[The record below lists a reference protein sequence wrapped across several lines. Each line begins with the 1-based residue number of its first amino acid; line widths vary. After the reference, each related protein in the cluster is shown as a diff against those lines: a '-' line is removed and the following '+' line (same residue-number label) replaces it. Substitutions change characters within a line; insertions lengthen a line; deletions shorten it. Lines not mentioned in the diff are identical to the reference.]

1 MFLSRSR
8 SRSRPRSGFTLVELL
23 VALALVAVVATIA
36 TPPLLRA
43 SARLR
48 LRVAAAEVE
57 RAMQVARSA
66 AARLGTHVGL
76 KFHTAEAEAG
86 GPIAWTLYRD
96 GDGDGVLSSDID
108 AGTDPVILSSARRA
122 PLGGRF
128 GGGVR
133 FGFPP
138 GSAPRDP
145 TTGRR
150 LTRLDDPIRFNRS
163 DIASF
168 GPLGT
173 ATPGS
178 VYLTDGRR
186 GLAVVRVTGRTGR
199 VRTLLHDPDT
209 GSWR

>member
-1 MFLSRSR
+1 VRRS
-8 SRSRPRSGFTLVELL
+8 RSGFTLVELL
-23 VALALVAVVATIA
+23 VALCLLAILVTFA
-36 TPPLLRA
+36 TPPLLR
-43 SARLR
+43 SSSRLR
-48 LRVAAAEVE
+48 LRTAAAEVE
-57 RAMQVARSA
+57 RSMQVARGA
-66 AARLGTHVGL
+66 AARLGVHVGL
-76 KFHTAEAEAG
+76 KLHAGAAEDG

-96 GDGDGVLSSDID
+96 GDGDGVRTRDVET
-108 AGTDPVILSSARRA
+108 GVDPVILSSARRA
-122 PLGGRF
+122 RQGGRF
-128 GGGVR
+128 GAGVR

-138 GSAPRDP
+138 GVAPLDP

-186 GLAVVRVTGRTGR
+186 GLAVVRITGRTGR
-199 VRTLLHDPDT
+199 IRTLVHDADT
-209 GSWR
+209 GTWR

>member
-1 MFLSRSR
+1 VARS
-8 SRSRPRSGFTLVELL
+8 RSGFTLVELL
-23 VALALVAVVATIA
+23 VALTLVAVVVTLA

-48 LRVAAAEVE
+48 LRTAAAEVE

-66 AARLGTHVGL
+66 SARLGTHVGL
-76 KFHTAEAEAG
+76 KFHVAEAAAG

-96 GDGDGVLSSDID
+96 GDGDGVLSPDIRS
-108 AGTDPVILSSARRA
+108 GTDPVIRSSARRA
-122 PLGGRF
+122 RRGGRF
-128 GGGVR
+128 GAGVR

-138 GSAPRDP
+138 GAAPRDP
-145 TTGRR
+145 STGRR

-186 GLAVVRVTGRTGR
+186 GLAVVRVTSRTGH

-209 GSWR
+209 GRWR

>member
-1 MFLSRSR
+1 MPRS
-8 SRSRPRSGFTLVELL
+8 RSGFTLVELL
-23 VALALVAVVATIA
+23 VALTLVAVVAA
-36 TPPLLRA
+36 VSTPPLLRA

-57 RAMQVARSA
+57 RAMQLARSA
-66 AARLGTHVGL
+66 ASRLGTHVGL
-76 KFHTAEAEAG
+76 KFDTARAAEG

-96 GDGDGVLSSDID
+96 GDGDGVRTSDI
-108 AGTDPVILSSARRA
+108 ASGTDQPILSSARHARQ
-122 PLGGRF
+122 GGRF
-128 GGGVR
+128 GVGVR

-138 GSAPRDP
+138 GVAPRDP

-186 GLAVVRVTGRTGR
+186 GLAVVRVTHRTGR
-199 VRTLLHDPDT
+199 VRILLHDPES
-209 GSWR
+209 GRWR